1 MTFTSSCYCR
11 EIMALPLFTMFFLSN
26 EFKRKY
32 KISSKNITHICVIGN
47 MGMMSM
53 NNEERKYI
61 LLYIEYI
68 I

>member
-11 EIMALPLFTMFFLSN
+11 EIMGLPLFTTFFLSD
-26 EFKRKY
+26 EFKRKN

-53 NNEERKYI
+53 NNEGRKYI
-61 LLYIEYI
+61 LLYTEYI